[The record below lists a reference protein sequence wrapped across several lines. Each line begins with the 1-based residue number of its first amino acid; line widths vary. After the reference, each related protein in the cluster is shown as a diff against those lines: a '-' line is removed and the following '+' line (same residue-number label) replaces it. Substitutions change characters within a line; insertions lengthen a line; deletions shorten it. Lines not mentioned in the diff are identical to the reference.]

1 MKLSVLTKVAVVMI
15 TCSFWQAAAAQ
26 EMPVDSTFAGTNF
39 SWSSVGGLLLR
50 ARPIVSDGK
59 VWVCGAYSFHGG
71 SRQVKLGLAVL
82 KEGRIKGGAQS
93 NARDL
98 RFFASV
104 NSRYDDVKL
113 VGQTSKCKNTGVDAA
128 SVDLDDFEIS
138 LGAGRYRVR
147 N

>member
-1 MKLSVLTKVAVVMI
+1 MKLSIISQVTAVAI
-15 TCSFWQAAAAQ
+15 ACSFGQVAAAQ
-26 EMPVDSTFAGTNF
+26 EMPVDSTFAGTSF
-39 SWSSVGGLLLR
+39 SWSSVGGLLLW

-59 VWVCGAYSFHGG
+59 VWVCGAYSFRGG

-82 KEGRIKGGAQS
+82 KEGRIKVGDQS
-93 NARDL
+93 IARDL

-113 VGQTSKCKNTGVDAA
+113 VGQTAKCKNTGVDAA
-128 SVDLDDFEIS
+128 SVDLNDFEIS
-138 LGAGRYRVR
+138 LRAGRYRVR